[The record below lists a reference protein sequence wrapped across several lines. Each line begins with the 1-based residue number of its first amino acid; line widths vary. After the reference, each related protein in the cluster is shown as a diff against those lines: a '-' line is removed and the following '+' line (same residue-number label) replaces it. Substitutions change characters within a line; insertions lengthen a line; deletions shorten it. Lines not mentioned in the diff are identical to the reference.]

1 MAPKLQKAMQGEAAC
16 DPIKYILVRLNPEG
30 WRAVKILA
38 MDQDTPIQTLMV
50 EAINDL
56 LSKRGRQ
63 PVARSP
69 LLRER
74 EGDADLGHRA

>member
-1 MAPKLQKAMQGEAAC
+1 MELRFRKAMQGEAAR
-16 DPIKYILVRLNPEG
+16 DPIKHILIRLNPEG
-30 WRAVKILA
+30 WRAVKVLA
-38 MDQDTPIQTLMV
+38 MDQGAPMQALMV

-56 LSKRGRQ
+56 LSKRGRK

-74 EGDADLGHRA
+74 EGDTE